1 LITTYY
7 PLPHLRNKSPT
18 VIDFL
23 VMDAERLQ
31 NIERRLNEQVEAT

>member
-7 PLPHLRNKSPT
+7 PLPHLHNKSST
-18 VIDFL
+18 VVDLL

-31 NIERRLNEQVEAT
+31 NIERRLNEQAEAS